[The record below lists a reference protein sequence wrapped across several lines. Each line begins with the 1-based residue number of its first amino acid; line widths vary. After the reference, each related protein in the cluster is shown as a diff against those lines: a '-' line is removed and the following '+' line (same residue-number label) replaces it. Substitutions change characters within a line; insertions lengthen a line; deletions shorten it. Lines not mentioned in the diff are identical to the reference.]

1 MARNRTEELQDALRR
16 LLKQVIRDNTPAAPI
31 EKASAAPAPLML
43 EPSTP
48 FEALLHQQMLTVE
61 QQLQDLRGSMK
72 HLFLLVVGTVA
83 LQAILRVAGF

>member
-1 MARNRTEELQDALRR
+1 MARNRTEELRDAVRR
-16 LLKQVIRDNTPAAPI
+16 LRSQVIKGNTHPAPPAAT
-31 EKASAAPAPLML
+31 SAAPAPLML
-43 EPSTP
+43 EPSNA

-61 QQLQDLRGSMK
+61 QQLKDLRGSMY

>member
-1 MARNRTEELQDALRR
+1 MARNRTEELQGALRR
-16 LLKQVIRDNTPAAPI
+16 LLKQVIRDNTPASPI
-31 EKASAAPAPLML
+31 EKAPAAPAPLML
-43 EPSTP
+43 EPSTA

-61 QQLQDLRGSMK
+61 RQLKDLRGSMY